1 MSKLK
6 GKLARRIMAIVLSG
20 AMVMSN
26 MSAYAA
32 ELTTE
37 TTTEAVSEVEETAAA
52 EPSAEPAKEE
62 AAADSDENKAETKE
76 VESSAAESSESKADE
91 AKSEAATESKTEVA
105 TSEEATEVKTEEA
118 STESKSETEE
128 SSATE
133 TETAS
138 VEETETATEE
148 ETEENEENKAEASVA
163 DNVTYNRGTWDNN
176 SRTTSWDF
184 VTLIP
189 SKASTLKVGDTLKG
203 IKVIKE
209 KVQFKAADSSSK
221 AQGLALMTDGS
232 NTGVIAIP
240 LDSATEKVG
249 ITITLTSD
257 GANRWIVIGNNTTQK
272 IVHHRSSDT
281 EYDSTKH
288 GVFTDKAWTDEYD
301 KTYMTEDADNK
312 WLYIEGIGGDN
323 KIASISITETKSGDS
338 SSDDTDKDTPI
349 VWELKANEV
358 PLGEQTAKAGTDGK
372 FTVTGKKG
380 NAIKLGSKE
389 FDIQVDGASVY
400 QGKGINWGGAASLD
414 ADGKVY
420 SAVSFTVPS
429 GYMADIIAGAGTSKE
444 AAVGL
449 FAVDKDSEGKDK
461 LTLLNFGKHDA
472 NKSVAAEFSNI
483 GAGTYYISGAKSSH
497 SDAIA
502 TNNNTEIYYIRVTLS
517 KVKPVE
523 WDKVPTLKID
533 SASAKDG
540 KITVSLSDAII
551 NADLGY
557 ETIEVTM
564 YSDEACTQKVDT
576 VKAAGGALNLTDK
589 KATATFTPKASG
601 TYYFRAEGS
610 RSKETDKKTSNVS
623 NGVPFVL
630 ALATPV
636 IASAENLGSGAV
648 KVSWGAVPEATG
660 YKLIGYS
667 DKACTTPAIEAT
679 AAAAAEGEATASH
692 TFTNELTIG
701 KMYYFKVAAIRGDGT
716 GDNISEYSDYK
727 RIRVTE
733 SADTTQYNVDISEG
747 LVTGKTYG
755 DESLITF
762 EVLENMPASKID
774 GGKMVGGITYYAT
787 VQGKNNPLDENGK
800 GAKGTI
806 PVSGA
811 AVKMKA
817 VDTVKVTFV
826 TSAAAGK
833 SYHFIKVDE
842 NNEVIEEKTDST
854 TPEGS
859 LAFIA
864 EKGYTYYF
872 YLNGSKVKLY
882 DIQYRQYFKIDKI
895 AWNEV
900 EPPVIKDLKLSSE
913 KTQIDVT
920 VDAVIGPDGAD
931 ALTVEMFDSEGNS
944 CGTAS
949 STAEKDLTTVSITPK
964 KTDSY
969 TFVASLTRETEIDE
983 NGVETDFDAK
993 ESAKSEP
1000 FAFTLPLSAPAM
1012 SSVTNL
1018 GGGKVEVD
1026 WVAAVEATGYVVNAY
1041 EDAECKTLVK
1051 TVDINSEFAEDGTTV
1066 TKAAETSVE
1075 MDGFTVGN
1083 TYYFTVLAARGKDM
1097 KDKSAACDP
1106 YKKEITA
1113 EKQNKWAFAAY
1124 GSSTSITSTTTDR
1137 NGKTVPKNGFSG
1149 DFFDGEVTVWS
1160 MGGAGKIVPN
1170 TIDGLAFYYTEID
1183 PKTTNFTLS
1192 ATAHVNEWVLSN
1204 GQDGFGLMASDQV
1217 GENGNG
1223 DYLWTNSYQAVVS
1236 KIEYNW
1242 DGEAVTTDT
1251 TYPKVAM
1258 KIGVGATE
1266 KIGATKEDVDKI
1278 KAGDADK
1285 PAVWSAT
1292 QSALDT
1298 TFAKY
1303 ARAGGTVTCNMV
1315 GNAGAWDSKQKKFV
1329 ENLPPNDAV
1338 GAELYVDFK
1347 LTLQKNN
1354 TGYFLSYEM
1363 PNGETMTQKYYDTE
1377 ALNHIIE
1384 DKVYVGF
1391 FAARN
1396 ANVTFKDI
1404 TFTTI
1409 SPEDDAPAEERPT
1422 TYIALS
1428 RQVVSS
1434 SVTNSNDYDLVF
1446 TSNWDGVLE
1455 VRDSNNALLG
1465 KSDVIGSLDTEKAKL
1480 QSGNKEKDT
1489 KVTIPIKG
1497 LEVGKNV
1504 FNITFTPNKK
1514 MAHPPVATE
1523 LKDYSPVTFVHTV
1536 EYRKYGEEGE
1546 KIYVSPD
1553 GKASATGTKDDRLD
1567 IYTAMKYAQPG
1578 QTILL
1583 AGGTYEL
1590 YKTIGT
1596 ERGVDGKPG
1605 KGYENYI
1612 KMIAEE
1618 PANRPV
1624 FDFGGRYT
1632 GMTLSG
1638 SYWYFKG
1645 FDVTNSKD
1653 AQKGIQ
1659 VSGTHNVLD
1668 QINAYKNGNT
1678 GIQVSGSGNDTYDY
1692 WPQGNLILNCTSFL
1706 NADHGYEDAD
1716 GFAAKLTI
1724 GSGNVFDG
1732 CIAAYNADDG
1742 WDLFAKIESGQIGA
1756 VTIKNCVAYK
1766 NGYVLVNDKNELDL
1780 EGTQKNA
1787 GNGNGFKMGGDGL
1800 PGGSI
1805 YDEDYDAVNKVF
1817 SGHKLYNS
1825 VAFANKS
1832 KGFDSN
1838 SCSNNKVYNSISF
1851 NNEGSNVALYTYS
1864 NVQTT
1869 GYKTENVI
1877 SYRTKNKGVADEIS
1891 AKNQNAADYINDTTY
1906 LWSTK
1911 DKAGVNA
1918 SGNTVGADWFKS
1930 TTFKGTNTIYPDKN
1944 HVLLGRNSD
1953 GTINMNGFLELTEAA
1968 GKDNV
1973 GLGGEP
1979 SADDEKDLIGDSDD
1993 TSGDISGGEDIDD
2006 SNESIA
2012 LDKEAEAV
2020 STMATKD
2027 GKLGIVITGFGKSGV
2042 SEANEWTDYPYTY
2055 TGKSVVPEDFRVY
2068 MNGSRFN
2075 DYKVSFKNNVNAY
2088 VDGDERYKDVPDE
2101 KRPTMVLTLKG
2112 AYQGTYEYY
2121 FDILPVDITNP
2132 DDISVSGL
2140 SAVADGKKKAF
2151 NPTLINK
2158 ESGVKLTLKKD
2169 YVVTAKKDY
2178 TNEGDYDVVIDAS
2191 KGTSRNYTGKLET
2204 QFRLINAKNVK
2215 DISKAS
2221 IKLSGTSFAYTGN
2234 PIEPKV
2240 TGYQAEKLD
2249 IAYINNVNAG
2259 KASVVITG
2267 IPDEGTAGSRVLNFT
2282 IKKAALKDA
2291 SIKIEGGIKDKPY
2304 TGAARVQGAVTVSLK
2319 NGYDLNGIKKG
2330 SKDVNKKDANG
2341 NYVYDYTYEYK
2352 SNTEVGNASLI
2363 VTGIHNCTGSVS
2375 YRYKI
2380 TPPKGITKAEQRK
2393 GYDFTNSDLEVG
2405 YDDVEYAPGGAKPN
2419 IVVKYNGNTV
2429 NKKNYSV
2436 SYKNNKNT
2444 GAATAVV
2451 SWKSSLKGV
2460 SRTTI
2465 QYKIEACSFDNV
2477 MLSSVSDVFTNGKST
2492 LQLSALN
2499 KSNIVLTNNNKKLSK
2514 NRDYTLVYTY
2524 GEDDEPSTQAGP
2536 YDASTKAD
2544 IKVPKTGL
2552 YVTAYARPV
2561 GSYYKLSEN
2570 ATEDEKKNGIE
2581 VARFRIAYYNIAQA
2595 KIKAVNPVTKKVT
2608 PIYFDDAVDTDKVR
2622 NKLYNETL
2630 YKAGKDTYCNFY
2642 IEVSHSKAGRNL
2654 EYADLVNKGTKDQ
2667 KDYTYDYTITAASAG
2682 TQSMTLYGTGLFG
2695 GTKVYKYKIINKVY
2709 NLKNAKITNKNIT
2722 VTITDK
2728 NDTDGVKEALKAE
2741 IAKNIIVNNKAINP
2755 DNITVKYPNGLK
2767 VQNGTVKVEITGYNE
2782 TTGIKV
2788 YSGKIKADFKV
2799 TFKVKKS

>member
-32 ELTTE
+32 ELSTE
-37 TTTEAVSEVEETAAA
+37 TTTETVSEVEETAAA
-52 EPSAEPAKEE
+52 ETQENSDNEKPEAESP
-62 AAADSDENKAETKE
+62 
-76 VESSAAESSESKADE
+76 AAESSESTTDKVGAE
-91 AKSEAATESKTEVA
+91 EVKSEAA
-105 TSEEATEVKTEEA
+105 TSEEATETKTEEA
-118 STESKSETEE
+118 STESKTEAETEKNSATETEE
-128 SSATE
+128 ASV

-138 VEETETATEE
+138 VEETETETETTEE
-148 ETEENEENKAEASVA
+148 ETTEEKTDKQETVKADDGSIVFDPTTLSEAGSALTESDLTAEQKAVIGITGSITKKKASSSSATDVDSVELKKDGTA
-163 DNVTYNRGTWDNN
+163 SFDITIKGTGTITVSVFSTGSTKESSYALLKNGTVINTDGTEGSAYSTASKGLKDAQEVTYNNLSAGTYNLACN
-176 SRTTSWDF
+176 PTSANGLR
-184 VTLIP
+184 V
-189 SKASTLKVGDTLKG
+189 SKMT
-203 IKVIKE
+203 IKDVE
-209 KVQFKAADSSSK
+209 SS
-221 AQGLALMTDGS
+221 
-232 NTGVIAIP
+232 
-240 LDSATEKVG
+240 
-249 ITITLTSD
+249 
-257 GANRWIVIGNNTTQK
+257 
-272 IVHHRSSDT
+272 
-281 EYDSTKH
+281 
-288 GVFTDKAWTDEYD
+288 
-301 KTYMTEDADNK
+301 
-312 WLYIEGIGGDN
+312 GGD
-323 KIASISITETKSGDS
+323 SGD
-338 SSDDTDKDTPI
+338 DQDKDTPI
-349 VWELKANEV
+349 VYELKASEV
-358 PLGEQTAKAGTDGK
+358 TTGVITTKAGTDEK
-372 FTVTGKKG
+372 FTVAGKNATTNITLGNDTSDPTFVLGGETIYTGQG
-380 NAIKLGSKE
+380 IKWGGSPSLA
-389 FDIQVDGASVY
+389 DDGTVYASV
-400 QGKGINWGGAASLD
+400 G
-414 ADGKVY
+414 
-420 SAVSFTVPS
+420 FTVPS
-429 GYMADIIAGAGTSKE
+429 GYMAEIVAGVGASKN

-449 FAVDKDSEGKDK
+449 YGKSKDDAGKDK
-461 LTLLNFGKHDA
+461 LAVLNYQAYGAKTA
-472 NKSVAAEFSNI
+472 TVAEFSGI
-483 GAGTYYISGAKSSH
+483 GAGTYYIGNVKKDSNGADIQYGGAKV
-497 SDAIA
+497 DG
-502 TNNNTEIYYIRVTLS
+502 NTMLHYLRVTLS
-517 KVKPVE
+517 KVQPVA
-523 WDKVPTLKID
+523 WADVPNINID
-533 SASAKDG
+533 SAAVKED
-540 KITVSLSDAII
+540 KIVVSLSGAVI
-551 NADLGY
+551 NADTGC
-557 ETIEVTM
+557 ETINVTM
-564 YSDEACTQKVDT
+564 YSDEACTQEVET

-601 TYYFRAEGS
+601 TFYFKAEGS
-610 RSKETDKKTSNVS
+610 RSKEESKKTSNVS

-648 KVSWGAVPEATG
+648 KISWGAVPEATS

-667 DKACTTPAIEAT
+667 DKACTTAVVEAT
-679 AAAAAEGEATASH
+679 AAATEGEEMASH
-692 TFTNELTIG
+692 TFTNELTVG
-701 KMYYFKVAAIRGDGT
+701 KMYYFKVAAIRGDGE
-716 GDNISEYSDYK
+716 GDNISEYSAFI

-733 SADTTQYNVDISEG
+733 NADTQKYNVDVAGEDGTG
-747 LVTGKTYG
+747 LKAGKTYG
-755 DESLITF
+755 DPSLMTF
-762 EVLENMPASKID
+762 EVLEDMTKKT
-774 GGKMVGGITYYAT
+774 GGVVGGVNYPMS
-787 VQGKNNPLDENGK
+787 VQGANNPREEDGK
-800 GAKGTI
+800 TTPKGTI
-806 PVSGA
+806 PASGA
-811 AVKMKA
+811 VVKMKA
-817 VDTVKVTFV
+817 ADTVKVTFI
-826 TSAAAGK
+826 TGSADK
-833 SYHFIKVDE
+833 IYHFIKVDE
-842 NNEVIEEKTDST
+842 NNEVVDDKTDVRV
-854 TPEGS
+854 PEGS
-859 LAFIA
+859 LAFVA

-872 YLNGSKVKLY
+872 YLEGSKVKLF
-882 DIQYRQYFKIDKI
+882 DIQYRLHFAIDKI

-900 EPPVIKDLKLSSE
+900 EPPVITDVKLSSD
-913 KTQIDVT
+913 KKQIDVT

-931 ALTVEMFDSEGNS
+931 ALNIEMFDSEGKS
-944 CGTAS
+944 CGTAT
-949 STAEKDLTTVSITPK
+949 STSEKDLTTIGLSPK
-964 KTDSY
+964 KSDSY

-983 NGVETDFDAK
+983 NGVETDFEPK
-993 ESAKSEP
+993 ESAKTEP
-1000 FAFTLPLSAPAM
+1000 FAFLLPLSAPAM

-1018 GGGKVEVD
+1018 GEGKVEVD
-1026 WVAAVEATGYVVNAY
+1026 WVAANEATGYVVSVY
-1041 EDAECKTLVK
+1041 EDEECKKLFKEVS
-1051 TVDINSEFAEDGTTV
+1051 VNSEFAEDGTTV

-1083 TYYFTVLAARGKDM
+1083 TYYFRVLATRGKDM
-1097 KDKSAACDP
+1097 KDKSEPCDP

-1278 KAGDADK
+1278 MAGDADK

-1329 ENLPPNDAV
+1329 ENMPPTDAV
-1338 GAELYVDFK
+1338 GAETYVDFK

-1363 PNGETMTQKYYDTE
+1363 PNGETMTKKYYDTE

-1404 TFTTI
+1404 SFTTI
-1409 SPEDDAPAEERPT
+1409 SPEEDAPAEPRPT

-1428 RQVVSS
+1428 KQVVSS
-1434 SVTNSNDYDLVF
+1434 SVTNSSDYDFVF

-1465 KSDVIGSLDTEKAKL
+1465 KSDVTGSLDTEKAKL
-1480 QSGNKEKDT
+1480 QSGNMEKDT

-1504 FNITFTPNKK
+1504 FNVTYTPNKK
-1514 MAHPPVATE
+1514 MKNPPIATE

-1553 GKASATGTKDDRLD
+1553 GKASATGTKEDRLD
-1567 IYTAMKYAQPG
+1567 VYTAMKYAQPG

-1583 AGGTYEL
+1583 AGGTYNL

-1605 KGYENYI
+1605 DGYKNYI

-1659 VSGTHNVLD
+1659 VSGKYNVLD
-1668 QINAYKNGNT
+1668 QVNSYKNGNT

-1742 WDLFAKIESGQIGA
+1742 WDLFAKIESGQIGS

-1805 YDEDYDAVNKVF
+1805 YDDDYDAVNKVY

-1877 SYRTKNKGVADEIS
+1877 SYRTKNRGVADEIS
-1891 AKNQNAADYINDTTY
+1891 AKNQNAADYTNSTTY
-1906 LWSTK
+1906 LWDTK
-1911 DKAGVNA
+1911 EKAGVNA
-1918 SGNTVGADWFKS
+1918 DGNKVGADWFKS

-1953 GTINMNGFLELTEAA
+1953 GTINMDGFLELTEAA

-1973 GLGGEP
+1973 GLGGKP
-1979 SADDEKDLIGDSDD
+1979 SADDEKDLIGDSSD
-1993 TSGDISGGEDIDD
+1993 TSGDISGGDNVDD
-2006 SNESIA
+2006 GNESIA
-2012 LDKEAEAV
+2012 IDREKEFV
-2020 STMATKD
+2020 NNMATKD
-2027 GKLGIVITGFGKSGV
+2027 GKLGLIVTGFGEFGNN
-2042 SEANEWTDYPYTY
+2042 EANEWTEYPYVY
-2055 TGKSVVPEDFRVY
+2055 TGKAVVPEDFRVY
-2068 MNGSRFN
+2068 MNGSSFA

-2088 VDGDERYKDVPDE
+2088 VDGDDRYKDIPDE
-2101 KRPTMVLTLKG
+2101 KRPTMILTLKG
-2112 AYQGTYEYY
+2112 AYQGTYEY
-2121 FDILPVDITNP
+2121 FFNILPVDIT
-2132 DDISVSGL
+2132 DDEDVKVSGL
-2140 SAVADGKKKAF
+2140 SVVADGKKKTF

-2158 ESGVKLTLKKD
+2158 ATGTKLAVKRD
-2169 YVVTAKKDY
+2169 YVITAKDY
-2178 TNEGDYDVVIDAS
+2178 TKEGDYDVVIDAT

-2204 QFRLINAKNVK
+2204 QFRLISQKDAK
-2215 DISKAS
+2215 DISKAA
-2221 IKLSGTSFAYTGN
+2221 IKLSETSFAYTGN
-2234 PIEPKV
+2234 AIEPKV
-2240 TGYQAEKLD
+2240 TGYQTDKLD
-2249 IAYINNVNAG
+2249 IAYINNINAG

-2267 IPDEGTAGSRVLNFT
+2267 IPEEGTAGSKVLNFT
-2282 IKKAALKDA
+2282 IRKAALKNA
-2291 SIKIEGGIKDKPY
+2291 SIKVDGGVKDKPY
-2304 TGAARVQGAVTVSLK
+2304 TGAARVQGAVTVSLR
-2319 NGYDLNGIKKG
+2319 NGEALSGIKKG
-2330 SKDVNKKDANG
+2330 SKDVNKKDGNG
-2341 NYVYDYTYEYK
+2341 NYLYDYTYEYK
-2352 SNTEVGNASLI
+2352 ANVEAGNATL
-2363 VTGIHNCTGSVS
+2363 VLKGIHNCSGTVS

-2380 TPPKGITKAEQRK
+2380 TPARVSKAEIRK
-2393 GYDFTNSDLEVG
+2393 GYDFENSGLEVG
-2405 YDDVEYAPGGAKPN
+2405 YNDVEFAPSGAKPN

-2429 NKKNYSV
+2429 NKKNYSI
-2436 SYKNNKNT
+2436 SYKNNKKT
-2444 GAATAVV
+2444 GTASAII
-2451 SWKSSLKGV
+2451 SWRNSLKGA
-2460 SRTTI
+2460 SKTTI
-2465 QYKIEACSFDNV
+2465 QYNIKACSFDNV
-2477 MLSSVSDVFTNGKST
+2477 VLKSVSDVFTNGKPT
-2492 LQLSALN
+2492 IQLSALN
-2499 KSNIVLTNNNKKLSK
+2499 KSNIVLTSNNQKLTK
-2514 NRDYTLVYTY
+2514 NHDYTLVYTY
-2524 GEDDEPSTQAGP
+2524 GEEEEPDTQVGP
-2536 YDASTKAD
+2536 YDASTKTQ

-2552 YVTAYARPV
+2552 YVTAYARPI
-2561 GSYYKLSEN
+2561 GNNYKFSDD
-2570 ATEDEKKNGIE
+2570 ATEDEKKNGVE

-2608 PIYFDDAVDTDKVR
+2608 QIYYDDAVDTSKVR

-2630 YKAGKDTYCNFY
+2630 YKAGKDTHCNYY
-2642 IEVSHSKAGRNL
+2642 IVLSHSKLGRNL
-2654 EYADLVNKGTKDQ
+2654 EYSDLVNKGTENQ

-2682 TQSMTLYGTGLFG
+2682 KQSMTLYGTGLFG
-2695 GTKVYKYKIINKVY
+2695 GTKVYNYKIINKVY
-2709 NLKNAKITNKNIT
+2709 NLKDAKFASKNIT

-2728 NDTDGVKEALKAE
+2728 KDTEEVKAALKAA
-2741 IAKNIIVNNKAINP
+2741 IAKNLIVNNKEINP
-2755 DNITVKYPNGLK
+2755 DNITVNYPNGLK
-2767 VQNGTVKVEITGYNE
+2767 VQNGPLKVEITGYNE
-2782 TTGIKV
+2782 TTGVKV
-2788 YSGKIKADFKV
+2788 YSGKLKADLKV
-2799 TFKVKKS
+2799 TFKVKK